1 MRNLNIKEWM
11 QNRDRFKRGS
21 STKGTNQGRAA
32 TIRVGC
38 PTCNLGLTNPD
49 QLVYVIVGQSSR
61 KATCKN
67 GHTFLVGGKCYP
79 TEEKA

>member
-11 QNRDRFKRGS
+11 QNRDKNRRGS
-21 STKGTNQGRAA
+21 STKGNNQGKAP
-32 TIRVGC
+32 TLRVGC

-49 QLVYVIVGQSSR
+49 QVVYVIVGPASR

-67 GHTFLVGGKCYP
+67 GHTFPVGGKCHP
-79 TEEKA
+79 TDA